1 MREEPRDRPP
11 RHRFRVEVLPPQPE
25 VVRVT
30 IRRRYIMPPWVMVAL
45 IFVALFVLWRFKM
58 AFVMLAAL
66 MARSRL
72 TPARASTVVKDD
84 VTKRFL
90 RFKTALL
97 TV

>member
-72 TPARASTVVKDD
+72 TPARALVKDD